1 MRLLMD
7 KFSLNKESWIK
18 DKLVWFFQL
27 IASVSWMVS
36 VFAYGLNES
45 ADYLQLLASSAWTVS
60 NIINYFRNSD

>member
-1 MRLLMD
+1 MD

-36 VFAYGLNES
+36 VFTYGLNES

>member
-1 MRLLMD
+1 MD
-7 KFSLNKESWIK
+7 KFSVNKESWIK
-18 DKLVWFFQL
+18 VKLVWLLQL

>member
-1 MRLLMD
+1 MD

-36 VFAYGLNES
+36 VFAYGLNQS

>member
-1 MRLLMD
+1 MH
-7 KFSLNKESWIK
+7 KFSVNKESWIK
-18 DKLVWFFQL
+18 VKLVWFFQL

-36 VFAYGLNES
+36 VFTYGLNES

>member
-1 MRLLMD
+1 MD

-27 IASVSWMVS
+27 FASVSWMVS

>member
-1 MRLLMD
+1 MD

-36 VFAYGLNES
+36 EFAYGLNES

>member
-1 MRLLMD
+1 MD

>member
-1 MRLLMD
+1 MD

-27 IASVSWMVS
+27 IASVCWMVS
-36 VFAYGLNES
+36 VVAYGLIES

>member
-1 MRLLMD
+1 MY

>member
-1 MRLLMD
+1 MD

-45 ADYLQLLASSAWTVS
+45 AAYLQLLASSAWTVS

>member
-1 MRLLMD
+1 MD
-7 KFSLNKESWIK
+7 KFSLNIESWIK

-36 VFAYGLNES
+36 VFAYGLNQS

>member
-1 MRLLMD
+1 MD
-7 KFSLNKESWIK
+7 KFSLNKEAWIK

>member
-1 MRLLMD
+1 MD

-60 NIINYFRNSD
+60 NIINYFRNSDYSC